1 MPLAL
6 TESPETGK
14 ENRTYKEIQELLL
27 LHRRYEKKA
36 LRLFRKGLPADTSKD
51 VTKRPRASLTPKNDN
66 TLNKSSA
73 ERQEKQRSYSQ
84 QRKDL
89 TTQLHL
95 NDKEY
100 LRQLVVKEAK
110 VSSVDNSLAPKRD
123 NTHSRTQLRLPKLEG
138 IPPENKEIFYTT
150 LPKMPPL
157 PKLKEKKLAATKSHG
172 KKKRKHKTYSN
183 ETGTFTTSSAETC
196 LNIRQLP
203 GDHFMLRDVRN
214 GGAVNTSSSMI
225 KVPKFL
231 GSEEELSSKSLDT
244 EEGYVWIVP
253 VVNIEIPPY
262 RLENWKEIDSR
273 GLPIKKHKDLQR
285 LTATPRGSKIKE
297 DENSEP
303 RYKRNVHF
311 SEFLHEIHLYSPVS
325 SSQSARSNEGLS

>member
-14 ENRTYKEIQELLL
+14 ENRSYKEIQELLL

-110 VSSVDNSLAPKRD
+110 VSSVDNSLAAKGD
-123 NTHSRTQLRLPKLEG
+123 NTTE
-138 IPPENKEIFYTT
+138 
-150 LPKMPPL
+150 
-157 PKLKEKKLAATKSHG
+157 LKNA
-172 KKKRKHKTYSN
+172 N
-183 ETGTFTTSSAETC
+183 
-196 LNIRQLP
+196 
-203 GDHFMLRDVRN
+203 
-214 GGAVNTSSSMI
+214 
-225 KVPKFL
+225 
-231 GSEEELSSKSLDT
+231 
-244 EEGYVWIVP
+244 GYVSALRHRTWAQARP
-253 VVNIEIPPY
+253 
-262 RLENWKEIDSR
+262 
-273 GLPIKKHKDLQR
+273 
-285 LTATPRGSKIKE
+285 
-297 DENSEP
+297 
-303 RYKRNVHF
+303 
-311 SEFLHEIHLYSPVS
+311 HLK
-325 SSQSARSNEGLS
+325 